1 MWIYNFSIKGKFSK
15 TQLILPAIV
24 LLLQGI
30 NQTMQKM
37 YAVYIPNK
45 DAADY
50 TFFSF
55 IFTVLSLF
63 IVRIFIKTKEEK
75 QSYIF
80 LLNNMMYITAMSCS
94 LFGSSF
100 FQAAAANS
108 IDAII
113 LYPLMNALSL
123 IAGST
128 MASMFFVRN

>member
-1 MWIYNFSIKGKFSK
+1 
-15 TQLILPAIV
+15 
-24 LLLQGI
+24 
-30 NQTMQKM
+30 MQKT

-80 LLNNMMYITAMSCS
+80 LLNNMMYITAMSFS

-100 FQAAAANS
+100 FQAAAAKS

-113 LYPLMNALSL
+113 LYLLL
-123 IAGST
+123 K
-128 MASMFFVRN
+128 